1 MLDLN
6 RITEGFRRLSGLSED
21 EVNECRELCKGAA
34 EHILRL
40 VPCVSG
46 SNGGKAEFAAAALAH
61 YRYLLKVMSDGTEQV
76 SIGEVSVRY
85 RSDRLQYAEKLYRD
99 ALSDIDGRVD
109 DEFVF
114 EGV

>member
-46 SNGGKAEFAAAALAH
+46 SNGGKAEFAAA
-61 YRYLLKVMSDGTEQV
+61 V
-76 SIGEVSVRY
+76 
-85 RSDRLQYAEKLYRD
+85 
-99 ALSDIDGRVD
+99 SDIDGRVD